1 MRKFLGILL
10 SIVVVPLLLAS
21 LITVS
26 VIFWVADRES
36 VISAFTSEAFIE
48 QISSDS
54 AIYEMMEA
62 NMGEIEGIDPALMNL
77 AIHTFVTP
85 EFMEEQ
91 ITVSINQV
99 FDYFEGKVPTLTI
112 QIDLS
117 SIKATIAA
125 LNPNEEVLAA
135 IPETMVVL
143 EPIDPI
149 GDLSHIPPFLQP
161 FIQSGNLKD
170 MGFVLL
176 GISLLLWA
184 LTAWIGGQ
192 NGKERLLWLGWTVFL
207 PGLAVL
213 AAGVL
218 LGSDLGD
225 TLIQLGL
232 RSAGIGSYQN
242 IPISTE
248 SLVQVMESALILP
261 LHTGLLTTGGCA
273 TAAGVG
279 LIGWGAATRKKPE
292 SSQA

>member
-91 ITVSINQV
+91 ITASINQV

-112 QIDLS
+112 QIDLT

-135 IPETMVVL
+135 IPETMVIL

-184 LTAWIGGQ
+184 LTTWIGGR
-192 NGKERLLWLGWTVFL
+192 NGKERLLWLGWTMFL

-248 SLVQVMESALILP
+248 SLVQVMEAALVLP
-261 LHTGLLTTGGCA
+261 LHTGLLTTGGYA
-273 TAAGVG
+273 TVAGVG
-279 LIGWGAATRKKPE
+279 LIGWGAATKKKQE